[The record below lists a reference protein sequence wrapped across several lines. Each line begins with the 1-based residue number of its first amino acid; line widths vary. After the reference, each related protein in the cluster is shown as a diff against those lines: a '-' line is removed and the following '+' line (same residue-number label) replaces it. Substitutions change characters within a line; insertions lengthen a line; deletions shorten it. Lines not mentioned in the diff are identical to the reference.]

1 MQKKAIL
8 IMTVLITGCVKS
20 PKDTEILWKE
30 PIKLPGVGV
39 QANLGVAGPIVG
51 IINGQLLIAAGANF
65 PNGYPWEGGKKVYQ
79 KTAYLYSVAGDQL
92 QLISEFPWVEEI
104 AYCANFSDGEYLYS
118 AGGEDQKGAT
128 NQVFKFSLHAQ
139 NKLHCDTLPQL
150 PIPLTNAALVAIDA
164 HLYIIGGE
172 NAAAVSDKIYILNTE
187 DETWKTY
194 IDLPYPISNAV
205 VVSNKKDKIYIA
217 GGRKRNLNAK
227 SDLYDELLEV
237 DIPSGIITSI
247 AKLPNALAAGTGVYF
262 DDQVILFGGDD
273 AGTFHQVE
281 DALAKINSTSDPVEK
296 DSLIAAKNQLQVN
309 HPGFRQE
316 VIAYDLKGKQWKELG
331 KIVGLSPVT
340 TTAVLKDNLV
350 VIPSG
355 EIRAGVRTDQILIGQ
370 VKMK

>member
-8 IMTVLITGCVKS
+8 VMTVLMTGCVKS

-30 PIKLPGVGV
+30 PIKLPATGMQV
-39 QANLGVAGPIVG
+39 NLGVAGPIVG

-65 PNGYPWEGGKKVYQ
+65 PDGYPWEGGKKVYQ
-79 KTAYLYSVAGDQL
+79 KTGYLYSVEGDQL
-92 QLISEFPWVEEI
+92 HLLSEFPWVEEI
-104 AYCANFSDGEYLYS
+104 AYCANFSDGENLYS
-118 AGGEDQKGAT
+118 AGGEDQDGAT
-128 NQVFKFSLHAQ
+128 DQVFKFSLNAQ
-139 NKLHCDTLPQL
+139 NKLHRDTLPQL
-150 PIPLTNAALVAIDA
+150 PLALTNAALVAIDA

-172 NAAAVSDKIYILNTE
+172 NAASVSDKIYILNAD
-187 DETWKTY
+187 DETWKASV
-194 IDLPYPISNAV
+194 DLPYPVSNAV

-237 DIPSGIITSI
+237 DIPSRTIKSI

-273 AGTFHQVE
+273 ASTFHQVE
-281 DALAKINSTSDPVEK
+281 DALAKINSTSDAVEK
-296 DSLIAAKNQLQVN
+296 DSLIAAKNLLQVN
-309 HPGFRQE
+309 HPGFRAE
-316 VIAYDLKGKQWKELG
+316 VIAYDLKDMKWKDLG

-340 TTAVLKDNLV
+340 TTAVLKDDLI

-355 EIRAGVRTDQILIGQ
+355 EIRAGVRTDQILIGR